1 MRKNNFQFSSVELVF
16 TSQGLFSSFYYWVC
30 FILLQ
35 TVSISFYERHVS
47 LKMCFNQSR
56 QFQLMDK
63 KAYLVWRFKDRTPVT
78 DTVRT
83 EVILTTFRR
92 VIQCEKFIKDE
103 SASLVVYQGFYKE
116 NLCYARYEKPLKKPL
131 FGGGQKIYGNVSSS
145 HAA

>member
-1 MRKNNFQFSSVELVF
+1 M
-16 TSQGLFSSFYYWVC
+16 
-30 FILLQ
+30 
-35 TVSISFYERHVS
+35 
-47 LKMCFNQSR
+47 
-56 QFQLMDK
+56 
-63 KAYLVWRFKDRTPVT
+63 T

-116 NLCYARYEKPLKKPL
+116 NLCYARYEKPLKNHSLEVAK
-131 FGGGQKIYGNVSSS
+131 KYMETYSSS